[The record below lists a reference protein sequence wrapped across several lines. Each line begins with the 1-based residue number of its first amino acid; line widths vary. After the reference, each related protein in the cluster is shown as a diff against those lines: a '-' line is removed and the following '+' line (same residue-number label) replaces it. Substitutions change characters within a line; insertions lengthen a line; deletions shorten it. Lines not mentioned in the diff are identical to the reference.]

1 MILFLDIWY
10 VMNRI
15 FFKALLALALI
26 LSANIQSYASM
37 AYPGLVDFR
46 QPNGNVV
53 KVYMRGSETLK
64 WAETEDGYTLLYDEV
79 GNLVYAEE
87 DAQGNLIPSKVIASD
102 RIQRSSEV
110 VMRLQSIPKKLRFSE
125 SQIKMAEQV
134 HQVRMK
140 QMLQYDMAKSPVI
153 GTKNM
158 LLILVEFKD
167 CKFQKTKE
175 DFDKLMNQLNYT
187 ENGRYGSVRDFYKE
201 NSFDQ
206 LNLVTDVV
214 GVYCLQNNREYY
226 GGNDASSN
234 DRNPRQMAQEAVTM
248 ANIDV
253 DFSKYDNDKD
263 GILDGVHIIYAG
275 PGEEAGGGGDCIWA
289 HSWTVSATLDGV
301 RTNRYSCSPEIRG
314 SGGSNITHIGV
325 ICHEIGHVLGTMDFY
340 DTNYGTGGQ
349 YPGTGKWDLMASG
362 SWNGDGACPAHF
374 NPYTKIYDYG
384 WAEAAD
390 GNKADSF
397 TLRAKS
403 KNGFLR
409 INTQSESEFFLLEY
423 RAVSG
428 FDSRI
433 PYHGLMIYRASEGL
447 SRMGANTINAYHK
460 QQFYPI
466 VANATSEL
474 PTSSASS
481 YGNVDSPS
489 APFPGTSKVGEL
501 TDFTIPSM
509 KSWIGIETGFPITSI
524 IEYSSEEYVTF
535 DIAGGR
541 EGGAYGFKVTDSDTS
556 SITLQWNTP
565 SKETVMI
572 AYSKEPTFGTP
583 QSRTYSVGESI
594 DGGGEVI
601 YVGNST
607 SFKHT
612 QLEDMTDYYYKIFTL
627 KDDGSYI
634 SGKQLKAK
642 TTVDIIRKFP
652 YEEDFSSMAIPSS
665 WRHEFIFNNV
675 PWKVDMLFETGE
687 YSLMYE
693 ASFDARRST
702 RAILPVI
709 DFSSQNSAILSFDY
723 RNFLQDFD
731 VCYRVSPKD
740 EWHTLCTLKSQDTGL
755 GSDIINKVTNAEKH
769 IDIILPNLSSTYEV
783 AFFIDYVG
791 ASSVISSAEIITIDN
806 IKVSSD
812 FDVFVSTQYPS
823 VVTSTMSKIP
833 VIALGDRSVVDTKGV
848 FWSIDQKSWTCVESG
863 VDDEVILTS
872 LPTNRTI
879 YYKGFAKTGS
889 GEIYYGDI
897 FTFNTMAF
905 SKGSGTN
912 EDPYLIGSMSEW
924 ESLRNTLNE
933 GNDCTNLYFA
943 LSNSFSITYSLHSTQ
958 TFNGHLDGRGN
969 TITLTYSSVKSL
981 FNFIGLEG
989 KISNLKVNVNN
1000 ATSAEG
1006 VYCFTN
1012 QGVISDC
1019 SIFIQK
1025 SSAENLGGF
1034 CRDNEGLIYNCHAEI
1049 YSDNPKCWGGGI
1061 CAWNKGSIIGCS
1073 FKGKLSGNNN
1083 ATIGGIAGL
1092 NYTIDKDAKVVC
1104 GLISDCVNY
1113 GTIEIYLN
1121 EESKSWWIKIGGITG
1136 SNSGWVQRCVNKG
1149 TIIAANGD
1157 NSCIS
1162 GGIVGSNENL
1172 IVDCYNLGD
1181 IITSNNFSEDSH
1193 VAVGGIAGYG
1203 YLSSIQN
1210 SFSLKNIMVNGEKT
1224 QYINGVIGKNNQ
1236 TEIENCYYWGE
1247 DTDSFATRCEYSE
1260 LCSMAIIDKLNNK
1273 DSDVWTLFNG
1283 VPALKWEKSGI
1294 IMSQEHILDI
1304 DATRAGISLVVLDEN
1319 IVEAGLEWRKKGDYI
1334 WAREKGNIN
1343 YNTSINLEGLNPA
1356 TIYETRI
1363 YAIDSNNQVHNSEI
1377 SYFAT
1382 LFASNG
1388 TTSDPHLIS
1397 SYSQLLAF
1405 NEMVAHGFSMGME
1418 KVCLTEDIDMKGDK
1432 GHLWRPIKSMYE
1444 RNASF
1449 EGEFDGAGYVLSNMY
1464 IETSKCFAGFF
1475 GTFCGY
1481 IHDLT
1486 IMDSQIKCNTPKTDN
1501 GYYAG
1506 VGGIVG
1512 SCNSSSIYIQIV
1524 ERCGFEG
1531 TIDGGNRIGGIIGS
1545 MSSSNNAIKD
1555 CYANVDINYS
1565 QIITSYSS
1573 KTGVGGIVGEGK
1585 AKNSYATGNITVK
1598 NIFGLSLGPITGLYY
1613 NGSNA
1618 DNYYDITCNK
1628 SFTNKAEDTFKT
1640 YDYMTSDDF
1649 LKNLSSGVWIRADH
1663 LNGGYPVFASR
1674 QNSRVSTCDAEQNK
1688 DGNVL
1693 ISGLYM
1699 QGVDKKFEEYGFQWY
1714 SKKGDNANVLENI
1727 VDNTNYIFNYSI
1739 PVEQITEEGLNY
1751 RAFVRQGDDYI
1762 YGEWKSFMPTYHPPV
1777 MTISSVDVIDST
1789 TSEFSYLI
1797 EEGSDTFTYRF
1808 EYSKDA
1814 GFTNAKSLNIDI
1826 TLLKLKIFGLE
1837 ALQKYFGRIV
1847 AENDDI
1853 RYESNVVVWT
1863 QSKSVDDDYTPGDAN
1878 NDGYVDVADLAAQV
1892 QFILGVA
1899 GSNLIKEAAD
1909 MDGSGV
1915 VEVNDF
1921 VALVNVILTHN
1932 TITRYDNS
1940 NADRLVDITSMSA
1953 DKNGNGEVWLSL
1965 SDGLQNINGLQFDMV
1980 LPTGVTPQLDDI
1992 IVKGGKHSVWCESIG
2007 NNRYR
2012 VICASMSNMKLHPQ
2026 STMCIKLQ
2034 STDNDLNLANI
2045 AFENIV
2051 LSDTNAIRYES
2062 QTLSGIFDVEKDN
2075 DKLIITVKNSQ
2086 LILQAL
2092 GDQYVRI
2099 VSLNGTVVE
2108 EFVLSNGKT
2117 IITNLRSGVYI
2128 INGHKI
2134 VI

>member
-1 MILFLDIWY
+1 
-10 VMNRI
+10 MNRI

-428 FDSRI
+428 FDSRV

-556 SITLQWNTP
+556 SITLQWNAP

-612 QLEDMTDYYYKIFTL
+612 QLEDQAVYYYKIFTL

-783 AFFIDYVG
+783 AFCIDYVG

-989 KISNLKVNVNN
+989 KITNLKVNVNN

-1025 SSAENLGGF
+1025 SSAERLGGF
-1034 CRDNEGLIYNCHAEI
+1034 CRNNEGLIYNCDAEI

-1061 CAWNKGSIIGCS
+1061 ATYNYKSVIGCT
-1073 FKGKLSGNNN
+1073 FKGKLSANNN
-1083 ATIGGIAGL
+1083 ARLGGIVGLNYTNDWDGKVICGYISDCINYGTIEMYLNDNLESWWISIGGIAG
-1092 NYTIDKDAKVVC
+1092 
-1104 GLISDCVNY
+1104 SNY
-1113 GTIEIYLN
+1113 G
-1121 EESKSWWIKIGGITG
+1121 WI
-1136 SNSGWVQRCVNKG
+1136 QRCVNKG

-1157 NSCIS
+1157 NSCNS
-1162 GGIVGSNENL
+1162 GGIVGANDNV
-1172 IVDCYNLGD
+1172 IIDCYNLGD
-1181 IITSNNFSEDSH
+1181 IITSNNFSTDSG
-1193 VAVGGIAGYG
+1193 VAVGGIAGNG
-1203 YLSSIQN
+1203 YLSSIRN
-1210 SFSLKNIMVNGEKT
+1210 SFSLKNIVVEGERTK
-1224 QYINGVIGKNNQ
+1224 YLNGVIGHNNQ
-1236 TEIENCYYWGE
+1236 TEVENCYYWGE

-1388 TTSDPHLIS
+1388 TASDPHVIS
-1397 SYSQLLAF
+1397 GYDQLLAF

-1418 KVCLTEDIDMKGDK
+1418 KVCLMADIDMKGNK
-1432 GHLWRPIKSMYE
+1432 GYKWRPIQSEYE
-1444 RNASF
+1444 LNESF
-1449 EGEFDGAGYVLSNMY
+1449 NGEFDGAGHVLTNMY
-1464 IETSKCFAGFF
+1464 VNTKKCFAGFF
-1475 GTFCGY
+1475 GTFSGY

-1486 IMDSQIKCNTPKTDN
+1486 IMDSQIICDTPQSTN
-1501 GYYAG
+1501 SYYAG
-1506 VGGIVG
+1506 VGGLIG
-1512 SCNSSSIYIQIV
+1512 SCNSSSIYTLIA

-1531 TIDGGNRIGGIIGS
+1531 TIEGGNCIGGIIGGTA
-1545 MSSSNNAIKD
+1545 SSNSSVKD
-1555 CYANVDINYS
+1555 CYANVDITYK
-1565 QIITSYSS
+1565 QKITSYSS
-1573 KTGVGGIVGEGK
+1573 KTGIGGVVGEGG
-1585 AKNSYATGNITVK
+1585 AQNCYATGLIIMNNT
-1598 NIFGLSLGPITGLYY
+1598 FGTSFGPITGLY
-1613 NGSNA
+1613 NSSRKNV
-1618 DNYYDITCNK
+1618 DTYYDITCNK
-1628 SFTNKAEDTFKT
+1628 TFTNKSDDILKT
-1640 YDYMTSDDF
+1640 SAYMTSDAF
-1649 LKNLSSGVWIRADH
+1649 LNNLTKGVWTRAD
-1663 LNGGYPVFASR
+1663 NINAGYPVLASLH
-1674 QNSRVSTCDAEQNK
+1674 NSRVTTSDAEQNK

-1727 VDNTNYIFNYSI
+1727 VDNSDYSFYLSI
-1739 PVEQITEEGLNY
+1739 PSSQITEEGLNY
-1751 RAFVRQGDDYI
+1751 RAFVKQGDEYMF
-1762 YGEWKSFMPTYHPPV
+1762 GEWKSFMPSFIPSQMSINSVNVVSNEQTEIDYNIIKGSIE
-1777 MTISSVDVIDST
+1777 MIYTFELISLSNPSRVISIPIDLGST
-1789 TSEFSYLI
+1789 RLHLY
-1797 EEGSDTFTYRF
+1797 D
-1808 EYSKDA
+1808 
-1814 GFTNAKSLNIDI
+1814 
-1826 TLLKLKIFGLE
+1826 LE
-1837 ALQKYFGRIV
+1837 PNQKYRGVLVATDQFGM
-1847 AENDDI
+1847 
-1853 RYESNVVVWT
+1853 RYESNQIEWHQVAFVV
-1863 QSKSVDDDYTPGDAN
+1863 GDPN
-1878 NDGYVDVADLAAQV
+1878 NDSYIDVADLAAQV

-1980 LPTGVTPQLDDI
+1980 LPAGVTPKSDDI

-2117 IITNLRSGVYI
+2117 TITNLRSGVYI